1 MLCVLLRSVL
11 FFLIFIVPAFF
22 IFSSLIRTPLGGRQ
36 KNGEEKKPIAF
47 TVTSCPMFAAP
58 STYLWGKLFYLV
70 VFHIIESK
78 VVLVCLFL
86 HFKHKYSYTD
96 LMVIFSINSLS

>member
-1 MLCVLLRSVL
+1 MLCVLLRSVLFL

-47 TVTSCPMFAAP
+47 AVTLCPMFAAP
-58 STYLWGKLFYLV
+58 STYLRGKLFCLV

-78 VVLVCLFL
+78 VVFIMLVSTF
-86 HFKHKYSYTD
+86 
-96 LMVIFSINSLS
+96 